1 MKEILLTVIS
11 CIAILIPSMGQK
23 KPRPAPSDLTGPPLE
38 EADISTLPSGIDR
51 IEIFLLMGQSNM
63 KGRGVMPSEPLRN
76 SQIIMMHKGTDDW
89 YLARHPLHLVGSP
102 KDFSGADNA
111 GVGPGLA
118 FAQTLAKVYPK
129 TRIALIPCAK
139 GGSNIHQWR
148 KGQVLY
154 DETIRRAKLALTNA
168 PKGKARIAG
177 ALWLQGESD
186 STNSDKIQAYSERL
200 RQLIDNLRTDTG
212 IPDLPF
218 IACTIGEKKTPELR
232 SKINAILLD
241 LPKLRPHTACIDGR
255 SFAKFIDSVH
265 FDTATQEEHGRL
277 YTAKYLDLTRKQNS
291 GAKETDL
298 KSLPPIQFAE
308 GEKHFT
314 AANQERVDIVKQIPG
329 LVALWDFVQRRDSW
343 KTNNPFISIPGE
355 SGGQTYELEPRNIS
369 LDFWHEGKEATLDD
383 FELYGRGPFGQA
395 VRFSSPK
402 SKTDLPVLT
411 VPRKNLHDSP
421 LDIKGKGKS
430 VSMVV
435 WLLYERGNHA
445 IAGMWHEGTVTP
457 RGQPPVVQEPGK
469 RQFGLFAGLQAN
481 KGGIGAHISE
491 NGGSSFGN
499 IYARHLAS
507 EPTKMKQIK
516 PDMKPSQTDK
526 YWNAVGMVFHNEEN
540 RVTAYVNGSAKEVW
554 VENPKESRFF
564 EHAYRAWQQGQ
575 LADIDGIQPGEDVDF
590 PKDQYYRL
598 PEDEPVETKIIERTS
613 DRIVR
618 LETYPFS
625 KIEATYQVKPD
636 GKLGKPL
643 KRDLVALK
651 SNPYYFG
658 YDIYAPKKLEQGGP
672 FTIGRVI
679 HSNRH
684 ATLSAWIGGV
694 AVFDR
699 ALSDEEMKK
708 LATIGNCS
716 GRAK

>member
-1 MKEILLTVIS
+1 MKKFVLIVIS
-11 CIAILIPSMGQK
+11 CLVIFSLSMGQK
-23 KPRPAPSDLTGPPLE
+23 KLRPIPSDLTGLPLE
-38 EADISTLPSGIDR
+38 EADIAILPGGLDR
-51 IEIFLLMGQSNM
+51 VEIFLLMGQSNM
-63 KGRGVMPSEPLRN
+63 KGRGVMPAEPLRN

-118 FAQTLAKVYPK
+118 FAETLTKSYPK
-129 TRIALIPCAK
+129 TRVALIPCAK

-186 STNSDKIQAYSERL
+186 STTPEKIQAYSERL
-200 RQLIDNLRTDTG
+200 GELIDNLRTDTG

-232 SKINAILLD
+232 SKINAILLG
-241 LPKLRPHTACIDGR
+241 LPKLRPHTACVDGR

-277 YTAKYLDLTRKQNS
+277 YAAKYLNVTRKQNN
-291 GAKETDL
+291 GVKETHL
-298 KSLPPIQFAE
+298 KSLPPIQFAR
-308 GEKHFT
+308 GDKHFP

-369 LDFWHEGKEATLDD
+369 LDFWHEGKEATLED

-395 VRFSSPK
+395 VRFSSPR
-402 SKTDLPVLT
+402 SVTDLPVLT

-457 RGQPPVVQEPGK
+457 RGEPPVVQVPGK

-516 PDMKPSQTDK
+516 TDMKPGETDK
-526 YWNAVGMVFHNEEN
+526 YWNAVGMVFNNEEN
-540 RVTAYVNGSAKEVW
+540 HVTAYVNGSANEVW

-575 LADIDGIQPGEDVDF
+575 LADIDGIQPGEDVNF
-590 PKDQYYRL
+590 PQDQYYRL

-643 KRDLVALK
+643 KRDLIALK

-658 YDIYAPKKLEQGGP
+658 YDIYAPKTMEQGGP

-716 GRAK
+716 DTAE